1 MIDPSVLLTLKTKN
15 ELRIANLLNASEEP
29 MRHKDIAATL
39 QINKQRCTNAL
50 KTLVENKI
58 IVQYEKFGITIYES
72 SRLQNES
79 GGLQNESSGLQNE
92 SSGLQNESLMPQ
104 SPLVS
109 CEISVQERN
118 SELKKERK
126 GRNLLTLMRKRL
138 EGRFRCRMY
147 LLSRTSPLGQ

>member
-1 MIDPSVLLTLKTKN
+1 MIDPSILLTLKTKN

-72 SRLQNES
+72 GRRRCKSLCPREAS
-79 GGLQNESSGLQNE
+79 AVSIVPSSL
-92 SSGLQNESLMPQ
+92 
-104 SPLVS
+104 
-109 CEISVQERN
+109 
-118 SELKKERK
+118 
-126 GRNLLTLMRKRL
+126 RNLNGQSR
-138 EGRFRCRMY
+138 
-147 LLSRTSPLGQ
+147 SRT